1 MKHKTISHLKIVT
14 DKTNTSYFQAM
25 KHLDFAM
32 LTIFPV
38 LGKISSDHALSD
50 ANVQKL
56 INRNDLHFD
65 LIINEEIFHDSF
77 LMFGHKFK
85 APIVTICNLTII
97 YCVEQKTIQILNRF
111 LFRSIW

>member
-1 MKHKTISHLKIVT
+1 MCLILKHNTISHLKIVT
-14 DKTNTSYFQAM
+14 DKKNTSFFNSI

-32 LTIFPV
+32 LTVFPV
-38 LGKISSDHALSD
+38 LGRESSDHALGD

-85 APIVTICNLTII
+85 APIVTICNLTVI
-97 YCVEQKTIQILNRF
+97 YCVKQK
-111 LFRSIW
+111 SI